1 MPAHQTTTLRPLTAD
16 EQRTLERIVRATSER
31 HDYQQ
36 RATALLAV
44 AAGSSF
50 ATAARQ
56 AGWTTGASVRKLI
69 QRFNSRGLAALA
81 IAPGRGPKLRYDQA
95 ARTDLTTL
103 VATPPDRHTDGTAVW
118 SLTTLARAAQ
128 RRPHLAH
135 IGRSTIRRMLQASG
149 VSYQRTRS
157 WCPTGTAKR
166 VRKAGI
172 VVVSDPETEEK
183 KA

>member
-1 MPAHQTTTLRPLTAD
+1 MSARQTTILRPLTAD
-16 EQRTLERIVRATSER
+16 ERTTLERIVRATSER

-44 AAGSSF
+44 TTGRSF
-50 ATAARQ
+50 AAAARQ
-56 AGWTTGASVRKLI
+56 VGWTTGASVRALI
-69 QRFNSRGLAALA
+69 QRFNARGLAALA
-81 IAPGRGPKLRYDQA
+81 IAPGRGPKPRYDQA
-95 ARTDLTTL
+95 ARAALTTL
-103 VATPPDRHTDGTAVW
+103 VATAPDRQTDGTAVW

-135 IGRSTIRRMLQASG
+135 IGRSTIRRILQSSG
-149 VSYQRTRS
+149 VSYQHTRS

-166 VRKAGI
+166 VRKEGI
-172 VVVSDPETEEK
+172 VVVTDPETEEK